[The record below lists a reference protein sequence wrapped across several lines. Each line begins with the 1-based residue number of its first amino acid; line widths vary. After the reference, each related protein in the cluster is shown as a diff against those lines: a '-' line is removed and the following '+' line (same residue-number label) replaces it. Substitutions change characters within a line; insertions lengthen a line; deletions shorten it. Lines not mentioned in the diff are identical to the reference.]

1 MLEKSLDSGY
11 NVFMK
16 KFEQGTI
23 EYAIQNL
30 CGERKPRLLLHACC
44 GPCST
49 SVLEYLTPYF
59 DVTVFYYNP
68 NIMPKEEFIRRENA
82 LKDVISHFD
91 NVTLISPNQDADE
104 YLSVVKGREQDS
116 EGGARCSLCFE
127 LRLSK
132 TAEYFA
138 AHRSD
143 FDYFAT
149 TLTVSPHKNA
159 PLINSIGNDVAQK
172 YDVSYLSSDF
182 KKRNGYLRSIQ
193 LCKEWGIYRQN
204 YCGCRLNA
212 SL

>member
-1 MLEKSLDSGY
+1 M
-11 NVFMK
+11 
-16 KFEQGTI
+16 
-23 EYAIQNL
+23 
-30 CGERKPRLLLHACC
+30 LLHACC

-49 SVLEYLTPYF
+49 SVLEYLTPHF

-91 NVTLISPNQDADE
+91 NVTLISPKQDVDE

-132 TAEYFA
+132 TVEYFA

-159 PLINSIGNDVAQK
+159 QLINSIGNDVAQNTTFHISHPISK
-172 YDVSYLSSDF
+172 NVTVIYAQF
-182 KKRNGYLRSIQ
+182 NFARNGEYID
-193 LCKEWGIYRQN
+193 KIIVD
-204 YCGCRLNA
+204 A
-212 SL
+212 D